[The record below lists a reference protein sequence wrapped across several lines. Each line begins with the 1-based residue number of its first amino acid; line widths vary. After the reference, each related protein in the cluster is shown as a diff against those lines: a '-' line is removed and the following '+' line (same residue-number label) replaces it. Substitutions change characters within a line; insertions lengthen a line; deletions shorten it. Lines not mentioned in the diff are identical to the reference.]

1 MLLSYSMKS
10 SLQREPGKQPI
21 YKLRKKKEMY
31 KRQRGLDRNIGTHFN
46 TCK

>member
-21 YKLRKKKEMY
+21 YKLRKKKRSVQKT
-31 KRQRGLDRNIGTHFN
+31 KRTW
-46 TCK
+46 